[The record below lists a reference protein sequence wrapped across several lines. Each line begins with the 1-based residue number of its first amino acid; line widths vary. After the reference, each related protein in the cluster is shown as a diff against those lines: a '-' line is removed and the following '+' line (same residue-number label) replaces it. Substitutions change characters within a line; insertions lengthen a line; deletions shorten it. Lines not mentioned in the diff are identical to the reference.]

1 MKKITALLVSV
12 FLLLNT
18 ALLLACS
25 NEEVKQ
31 TDTSS
36 EQNQSGTV
44 KNENTETEDINMG
57 KEKPKYLLNSLYML
71 QTNKKLTVGYF
82 GGSVTAGTG
91 ASDAKTTSW
100 RGITNAWLKRYFYR
114 ATITEVNAAIG
125 NTGSAFGAYRVDE
138 HLIKD
143 KAPDLNFIELAV
155 NDSIDIIDGTR
166 VYGTDD
172 NYVYI
177 ETIIN
182 KIYASNPN
190 ADIVF
195 VLTGN
200 FERLKTEAD
209 GGEIFG
215 QQYID
220 VAQYYN
226 IPVIRVGTA
235 LAETIKNENGGVFP
249 EKDGSAYPALW
260 QKYAKSENDNVHPND
275 AGYKIYGD
283 TVTAWLELQLR
294 NGYTA
299 MGIEEKDLP
308 ELTYCEKNEKGTLMS
323 DACIV
328 SPTAI
333 KGSLDGFRVED
344 SGVASTPNTLKST
357 TSGDEITVKFNSSTF
372 ALWMVAPKRGEATY
386 ITYSVD
392 GGVEQQVEIVYSGGA
407 KNHKIFILAENLTA
421 GAEHT
426 IRIKHNDSGVFD
438 CRQILMFGLAEK
450 KPTVTVVN

>member
-18 ALLLACS
+18 AMLFAC
-25 NEEVKQ
+25 NKEETPQ
-31 TDTSS
+31 TDISS
-36 EQNQSGTV
+36 EQNQSETDEN
-44 KNENTETEDINMG
+44 KNTETEDINMG
-57 KEKPKYLLNSLYML
+57 KEKPQYLLNTLYAL

-100 RGITNAWLKRYFYR
+100 RGITNSWLKRYFYR
-114 ATITEVNAAIG
+114 ATITEVNATIG

-138 HLIKD
+138 HLINKN
-143 KAPDLNFIELAV
+143 PDLVFIEFAV
-155 NDSIDIIDGTR
+155 NDTIDFVNGSR
-166 VYGTDD
+166 VYGSNS

-177 ETIIN
+177 ETMLQ
-182 KIYASNPN
+182 KLYSAN
-190 ADIVF
+190 ANVDIVF

-200 FERLKTEAD
+200 FEYLKTEAD

-220 VAQYYN
+220 IAQYYN

-235 LAETIKNENGGVFP
+235 LAETIKAENGGVFP

-260 QKYAKSENDNVHPND
+260 QKYAKSANDNVHPND
-275 AGYKIYGD
+275 EGYKIYGD
-283 TVTAWLELQLR
+283 TVTAWLETQLR

-308 ELTYCEKNEKGTLMS
+308 ELTYCEKNGKGTLMS

-333 KGSLDGFRVED
+333 KGNLDGFRVED
-344 SGVASTPNTLKST
+344 SGVDSTPHTLKST
-357 TSGDEITVKFNSSTF
+357 TSGDEIEFTFNSSTF
-372 ALWMVAPKRGEATY
+372 ALWMVAPSRNESTY
-386 ITYSVD
+386 ITYSID
-392 GGVEQQVEIVYSGGA
+392 GGAEKQLEIVYGSVR
-407 KNHKIFILAENLTA
+407 NHKLFVLAENLTP
-421 GAEHT
+421 GTNHT
-426 IRIKHNDSGVFD
+426 IRIKHNDKNVFD
-438 CRQILMFGLAEK
+438 CRQILLCGFGQSTKYLTAR
-450 KPTVTVVN
+450 TM